1 MAGPPCRTGRCR
13 TGVVAPRR
21 CGAGARGRFASLW
34 SSLAAPS
41 AGALLSLAVDPAFLL
56 LSLLL
61 AGGYGWLV
69 HVRTRHHPDR
79 PWPLGR
85 SVAWAAGVG
94 TLVVATQLGLARYDT
109 SLLSLHMLQH
119 LLLGM
124 VAPLFLALGAPVTL
138 ALQGLPRP
146 GQVALLRVL
155 NHPVARVVSHP
166 LVAWSLF
173 SLSLF
178 ALYFTPL
185 FALSVRNDLVH
196 TGVHL
201 HFLAAGFLFCWSV
214 LEVDVGHRRVGHAVR
229 LLAVLMTVPFHAIL
243 GLALQGGAD
252 DPLGRGVFVPLDPSW
267 GSTLTADQ
275 QLAASALWGLGE
287 VWGVVL
293 VILVATAWMRDEARR
308 QVREDARLDAALAR
322 SPSSAADP

>member
-1 MAGPPCRTGRCR
+1 M
-13 TGVVAPRR
+13 VA
-21 CGAGARGRFASLW
+21 
-34 SSLAAPS
+34 LAAPS
-41 AGALLSLAVDPAFLL
+41 AGALLSPAIDPAFLL

-61 AGGYGWLV
+61 AGAYAWLK
-69 HVRTRHHPDR
+69 HARARRHPDR

-85 SVAWAAGVG
+85 TISFSIGVAC
-94 TLVVATQLGLARYDT
+94 LLVATQLGLARYDT
-109 SLLSLHMLQH
+109 SLLSLHMFQH

-146 GQVALLRVL
+146 GQVALLRLL
-155 NHPVARVVSHP
+155 NHPVVRVVAHP

-214 LEVDVGHRRVGHAVR
+214 LEVDVGRRRVGHAVR
-229 LLAVLMTVPFHAIL
+229 LLAVVMTIPFHALL
-243 GLALQGGAD
+243 GLALQGGAST
-252 DPLGRGVFVPLDPSW
+252 PLGRGVFVPLDASW
-267 GSTLTADQ
+267 GSDLSADQ
-275 QLAASALWGLGE
+275 RLAASALWGLGE

-308 QVREDARLDAALAR
+308 QVREDARLDAALTR
-322 SPSSAADP
+322 RPSSAAEA

>member
-1 MAGPPCRTGRCR
+1 M
-13 TGVVAPRR
+13 V
-21 CGAGARGRFASLW
+21 
-34 SSLAAPS
+34 SLAAPS
-41 AGALLSLAVDPAFLL
+41 AGELLAPALDPAFLL
-56 LSLLL
+56 LSLIL
-61 AGGYGWLV
+61 AGAYAWLL
-69 HVRTRHHPDR
+69 RSRATHHPER
-79 PWPLGR
+79 PWPPGR
-85 SVAWAAGVG
+85 TVAFAIGVG
-94 TLVVATQLGLARYDT
+94 CILVATQLGLSRYDT
-109 SLLSLHMLQH
+109 SLLSLHMVQH

-124 VAPLFLALGAPVTL
+124 VAPLFLALGAPITL

-146 GQVALLRVL
+146 GQVALLRLL
-155 NHPVARVVSHP
+155 NHPVVQALAHP

-185 FALSVRNDLVH
+185 FDLSIGNDLVH

-214 LEVDVGHRRVGHAVR
+214 LAVDVGRRRIGHAVR

-252 DPLGRGVFVPLDPSW
+252 DPLGAGVFNPLDASW
-267 GSTLTADQ
+267 GSSLAADQ
-275 QLAASALWGLGE
+275 RLAASALWGLGE

-293 VILVATAWMRDEARR
+293 VIIVATSWMRDEARR
-308 QVREDARLDAALAR
+308 QVREDARLDAA
-322 SPSSAADP
+322 AAVTPTPG